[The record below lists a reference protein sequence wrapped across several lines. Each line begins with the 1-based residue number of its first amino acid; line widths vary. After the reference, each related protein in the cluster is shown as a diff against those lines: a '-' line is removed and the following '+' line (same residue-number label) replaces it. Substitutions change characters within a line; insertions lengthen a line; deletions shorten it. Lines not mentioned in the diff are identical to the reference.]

1 MQETSFNYRN
11 EMQQV
16 VKRKESL
23 VAVGEAGTFVQ
34 NINNVFFFS
43 LYYNYVFKTVAITFI
58 TSLPTTRGSMSCNAL
73 IVILLGYSHRG
84 RSL

>member
-1 MQETSFNYRN
+1 MQWTLCNYRN

-23 VAVGEAGTFVQ
+23 VAVGEADTFMQ
-34 NINNVFFFS
+34 NIYNVFFF
-43 LYYNYVFKTVAITFI
+43 YCTIYVFKTVATTFI
-58 TSLPTTRGSMSCNAL
+58 TSLPTTRGSMFCNAL